1 MHISEVK
8 KLKAKISHLNDLLA
22 NLGRETNQVQS
33 EFQILTSTP
42 NQPPDLHQEIK
53 DFLSM
58 TNESWGEIM

>member
-22 NLGRETNQVQS
+22 NLGRETSQVQS
-33 EFQILTSTP
+33 EVQILTSTP
-42 NQPPDLHQEIK
+42 KETTDLHKEIK

-58 TNESWGEIM
+58 SNDSWGEIM